1 MLYLPWRFQKSRVLH
16 CKFKKDDPPL
26 TPLSQHSSL
35 THSSPLSQSSPLT
48 QLHSI
53 REWVIHQYPSV
64 STSTHWWFK
73 DLPADIKD
81 LFYNIAK
88 DKKIIEMF
96 RKSVGKGYYIDLLHD
111 MNEVYVSPPSNHN
124 KDFVKNASDNIF
136 YTRHIDGPFFSIP
149 FASCYRVIVGLD
161 ENKDIMTIFNL
172 TSQSYIIKTGDV
184 VGFDFHREC
193 HYISP
198 IIWND
203 EAKPSTETTKYPK
216 YPKYRVVLKIH
227 YCVYPYWA
235 CIFGYV
241 LSKLS
246 ILYNK
251 LFRDLFLFTLKSKRK
266 STTYIAKLMILSTQ
280 VYHDIE
286 FYIGNNNIQYI
297 SLLLYVATKTHSNV
311 LLFGSSFVHYLR
323 WIDTEKHEY
332 KRRNT
337 VADGE
342 AVADGMSNPIFKR
355 DYYVFK
361 FLYMLNYFHM
371 YFSYSTENPVIYTS
385 VIVPPLFALYLCNN
399 YAAAT
404 AAAAVAIIPK
414 SIEIYLTCAMLNH
427 YALQFTEY
435 IYLFLNIFFN
445 YTLLSKT
452 IDM

>member
-16 CKFKKDDPPL
+16 CKFRKDEP
-26 TPLSQHSSL
+26 SL
-35 THSSPLSQSSPLT
+35 SPLS

-73 DLPADIKD
+73 DLPSDIKD

-96 RKSVGKGYYIDLLHD
+96 RKSIGKGYYIDLLHD

-136 YTRHIDGPFFSIP
+136 YTRHIDGPFFTIP

-161 ENKDIMTIFNL
+161 ENKEIMTIFNL

-203 EAKPSTETTKYPK
+203 EAKPTETTKH
-216 YPKYRVVLKIH
+216 PKYRVVLKIH

-251 LFRDLFLFTLKSKRK
+251 LFRDIGDLFLFTLKPKRK

-297 SLLLYVATKTHSNV
+297 SLLLYVASKTHSCV
-311 LLFGSSFVHYLR
+311 FLFGSSFVHYLR
-323 WIDTEKHEY
+323 WIDTDKHGY
-332 KRRNT
+332 KRRDT
-337 VADGE
+337 VADSE

-399 YAAAT
+399 YAAFAS
-404 AAAAVAIIPK
+404 ASAVAIIPK

-427 YALQFTEY
+427 YVLQFTEY

>member
-1 MLYLPWRFQKSRVLH
+1 MFYKPWKVQKSRVLH
-16 CKFKKDDPPL
+16 CKFIKDDPSL
-26 TPLSQHSSL
+26 TPL
-35 THSSPLSQSSPLT
+35 TPLT

-111 MNEVYVSPPSNHN
+111 MNEVYVSPPS
-124 KDFVKNASDNIF
+124 KNASDNIF
-136 YTRHIDGPFFSIP
+136 YKVFGRRHIDGPFFSIP

-203 EAKPSTETTKYPK
+203 EAKPTESTKH
-216 YPKYRVVLKIH
+216 PKYRVVLKIH
-227 YCVYPYWA
+227 YCVYPFWA

-251 LFRDLFLFTLKSKRK
+251 LFRDSEDKSQRK

-297 SLLLYVATKTHSNV
+297 SLLLYVASKTHSNV
-311 LLFGSSFVHYLR
+311 FLFGSSFIHYLI

-332 KRRNT
+332 KRLDT
-337 VADGE
+337 
-342 AVADGMSNPIFKR
+342 VADGMSNPIFKR

-361 FLYMLNYFHM
+361 FLYMLNYFYM

-399 YAAAT
+399 YAATAT
-404 AAAAVAIIPK
+404 TAVAAVAIIPK

>member
-16 CKFKKDDPPL
+16 CKFRKDDPSL
-26 TPLSQHSSL
+26 TPLSS
-35 THSSPLSQSSPLT
+35 LT

-203 EAKPSTETTKYPK
+203 EAKPPTETTKNTKYPM

-251 LFRDLFLFTLKSKRK
+251 LFRDLFLFTLKPKRK

-286 FYIGNNNIQYI
+286 FYIGNNNIQYV
-297 SLLLYVATKTHSNV
+297 SLLLYVASKTHSNV
-311 LLFGSSFVHYLR
+311 FLFGSSFVHYIR
-323 WIDTEKHEY
+323 WIDTEKHGY

-337 VADGE
+337 MADGE
-342 AVADGMSNPIFKR
+342 AVADSDYTPIFKR

>member
-16 CKFKKDDPPL
+16 CKFRKDDP
-26 TPLSQHSSL
+26 
-35 THSSPLSQSSPLT
+35 PLT

-111 MNEVYVSPPSNHN
+111 MNEVYVSPLSNHN

-136 YTRHIDGPFFSIP
+136 YKVFGLRHIDGPFFSIP

-203 EAKPSTETTKYPK
+203 EAKPPTETTKYPK
-216 YPKYRVVLKIH
+216 NTMYPKYRVVLKIH

-251 LFRDLFLFTLKSKRK
+251 LFRDIGDIEDLFLFTLKPQRK

-297 SLLLYVATKTHSNV
+297 SLLLYVASKTHSNV
-311 LLFGSSFVHYLR
+311 FLFGSSFVHYLR
-323 WIDTEKHEY
+323 WIDTEKYEY
-332 KRRNT
+332 KRRDT

-371 YFSYSTENPVIYTS
+371 YFSYSTEKPVIYTS
-385 VIVPPLFALYLCNN
+385 VIVPPLFALYLCKN
-399 YAAAT
+399 YASTVATAT
-404 AAAAVAIIPK
+404 AAVAFIPK
-414 SIEIYLTCAMLNH
+414 SLELY
-427 YALQFTEY
+427 
-435 IYLFLNIFFN
+435 
-445 YTLLSKT
+445 
-452 IDM
+452 